1 MMERKK
7 YFVSVASGEISQV
20 QFGNNDDFTIYA
32 TDAEVRDLRAK
43 MNVMHNAEIKSF
55 WRAHVPIMPYH
66 HDKANDQYNAGIQ
79 EAFQMIYHLGDE
91 QTKSDMKDMG
101 ILGAE
106 YL

>member
-1 MMERKK
+1 MERKK

-79 EAFQMIYHLGDE
+79 EAFHLIYQLGDE
-91 QTKSDMKDMG
+91 QTRSDIKNMG
-101 ILGAE
+101 VLGTE

>member
-32 TDAEVRDLRAK
+32 TDAEVKDLRAK
-43 MNVMHNAEIKSF
+43 MDVMHNAEIKSF

-66 HDKANDQYNAGIQ
+66 HDKANDQYNAGI
-79 EAFQMIYHLGDE
+79 DR
-91 QTKSDMKDMG
+91 KSTRLNSSHVAISYAVFCLKKQ
-101 ILGAE
+101 IL
-106 YL
+106 

>member
-1 MMERKK
+1 MDRKK

-32 TDAEVRDLRAK
+32 TDSEVRDLRSK
-43 MNVMHNAEIKSF
+43 MDVMQAAEFKSF

-66 HDKANDQYNAGIQ
+66 NDQANDQYNAGIQ
-79 EAFQMIYHLGDE
+79 EAFQLIYQLGDE
-91 QTKSDMKDMG
+91 QTKSNLKSMG
-101 ILGAE
+101 VLDAE

>member
-1 MMERKK
+1 MERKK

-32 TDAEVRDLRAK
+32 TDSEVRDLRSK
-43 MNVMHNAEIKSF
+43 MDIMQKAEFKSF

-66 HDKANDQYNAGIQ
+66 NDKPNDQYNAGIQ
-79 EAFQMIYHLGDE
+79 EAFQLIYQLGDD
-91 QTKSDMKDMG
+91 QTKSDLKNMG
-101 ILGAE
+101 VLDAG